1 MVISCMQIRS
11 FKIPRL
17 TQLLSK
23 HLQIPST
30 TASKFLKTGN
40 EVINRHKFKKKGE
53 TAKAG
58 L

>member
-1 MVISCMQIRS
+1 MQIRS